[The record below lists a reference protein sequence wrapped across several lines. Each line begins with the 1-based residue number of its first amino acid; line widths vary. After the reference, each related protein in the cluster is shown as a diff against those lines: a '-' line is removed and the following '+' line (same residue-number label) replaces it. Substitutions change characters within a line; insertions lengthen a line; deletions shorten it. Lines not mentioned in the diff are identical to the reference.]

1 MADSEDDMNNDN
13 KRRRLCHEPESP
25 AITSSSRFISITS
38 SSCALPETTTIGVI
52 FPKLF
57 ELHGFLSTLD
67 NNEKFRILPVVR
79 DARESYRVLYKC
91 DSTVICFKFYVV
103 NLSDIE
109 FSFELGKILP
119 TLREKNDRGEDQPN
133 LCVFLLGTA
142 GASHHSLK
150 LGRAFHVTHAT
161 KVDRGEISYSNEA
174 EGLVMKPKGFSH
186 AYSNPNYNMRRTLCT
201 NHLMHCGSESLDKA
215 SPSVSLMDMETYEF
229 FRTCELNKV
238 GNYQCFRLVSDR
250 VSNDDDGGANSQ
262 HISDVARKCIKFDA
276 LRDAFFDFI
285 DLYFV
290 PNTAARVSDE
300 KFQQLLTSHTRLHS
314 HFVNKQL
321 DSMAFKLQSVAE
333 KHNLDEEDLLE
344 KVREY
349 YHHHN
354 SSEFCNLPN

>member
-91 DSTVICFKFYVV
+91 DITVICFKFYVV

-161 KVDRGEISYSNEA
+161 KVDRGEISYSKKA

-201 NHLMHCGSESLDKA
+201 NHIMHCGSESLDKA

-238 GNYQCFRLVSDR
+238 GSYQCFRLVSDR
-250 VSNDDDGGANSQ
+250 VSNDDIDDVDGGANSIP
-262 HISDVARKCIKFDA
+262 ISDVARKCIKFDA

-290 PNTAARVSDE
+290 LNTAARVSDE
-300 KFQQLLTSHTRLHS
+300 KF
-314 HFVNKQL
+314 
-321 DSMAFKLQSVAE
+321 
-333 KHNLDEEDLLE
+333 HN
-344 KVREY
+344 
-349 YHHHN
+349 
-354 SSEFCNLPN
+354 C